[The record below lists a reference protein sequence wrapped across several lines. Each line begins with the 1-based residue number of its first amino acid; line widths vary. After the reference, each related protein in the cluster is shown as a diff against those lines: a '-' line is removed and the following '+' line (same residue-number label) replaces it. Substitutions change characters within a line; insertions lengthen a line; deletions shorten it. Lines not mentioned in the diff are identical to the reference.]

1 MLSMAEAEP
10 SQRDFLKALEDER
23 RKIQMFSREL
33 PLTLQLINEE
43 IDSLRRRRRRRMES
57 EDASSERPVFQDF
70 MPIKP
75 LSSSSRSEGEL
86 NNEKGSSDCTPDL
99 LRSVNLNDIAAAD
112 ESSDERGTLRKPVA
126 VNARRVWGAFQP
138 FERNKPAT
146 TAAEV
151 HVPFTA
157 PSVSSTTVMTTERR
171 KDGCGE
177 VEKEEER
184 QSLAPV
190 GPNRKHRRCWSPD
203 LHRKFLNALET
214 LGGSHVATPKQIRE
228 MMKVDSLT
236 NDEVKSHLQ
245 KYRLH
250 TKRPAATVHNS
261 VGTRT
266 PPHFVLLGS
275 IWVPP
280 QEYTLAAAEAA
291 ERTEGS
297 GSALKETCSPAASLP
312 LELRLQEEQSA
323 KKQQRNRP
331 SSGAVHLE
339 RMDSQDDDSLLDDA
353 ATKSNSSS
361 SSLSSQTTTVLPPL

>member
-1 MLSMAEAEP
+1 MSMAEAEP

-33 PLTLQLINEE
+33 PLTLQLINEACGGGGGE
-43 IDSLRRRRRRRMES
+43 WRS
-57 EDASSERPVFQDF
+57 ENASSERPVFQDF

-75 LSSSSRSEGEL
+75 VSSSSRSEGEL

-112 ESSDERGTLRKPVA
+112 ESSDERGTLRKPMA

-138 FERNKPAT
+138 FERNKLA
-146 TAAEV
+146 TAAAAAV
-151 HVPFTA
+151 PVPFTA

-171 KDGCGE
+171 KDGGGE

-184 QSLAPV
+184 QSLVPV

-203 LHRKFLNALET
+203 LHRKFLNALEA
-214 LGGSHVATPKQIRE
+214 LGGSHLATPKQIRE

-250 TKRPAATVHNS
+250 TKRPAATIHNS
-261 VGTRT
+261 IETRT

-297 GSALKETCSPAASLP
+297 GAALKETCSPAASLLP

-331 SSGAVHLE
+331 SGAVQLE
-339 RMDSQDDDSLLDDA
+339 RMDSQDDGSLLDDA